1 MIRVILEDDRC
12 RAALRRRG
20 EVLTLSTMPAL
31 LEELLRLRRNRSAQL
46 GALVAAAVLYELFV
60 LASGIGTIPIPVTAM
75 IALSFVLV
83 RDRAVLA
90 LVIGTAAILVITAV
104 GVRSPDRVWT
114 IGPYFGVLVPV
125 LAGALDDRPRVR
137 TFAAALAVCT
147 ASFATAWGYGFAVG
161 AGGSGRPALAI
172 SAVLVCGAPLAA
184 AAIWRR
190 PPLRD
195 RIVGFVR
202 QRIPAVTTSPGRV
215 SGAVWVAVAVYGF
228 CVVLDLFFSGTFASV
243 VIAAPLAAALIWWRS
258 RPDVSLVSA
267 ATGLALTAVITP
279 LAYQFGAGE
288 LIAVLSAVIPV
299 FGALIGDAVRIRHVA
314 YGLLGASV
322 LISSLVAG
330 SLSIGLVAL
339 VIGGVVAAAAW
350 AWRQRNATGHL
361 RVRLRESEKRGRAA
375 ERGVQAEQERIR
387 IAREVH
393 DVVAHS
399 LAVVIAQAD
408 GARYAAEARP
418 TSVGP
423 ALEAIAETAR
433 TALGEVRTMLHDL
446 RSTGPDVATPGPDEI
461 PALIGTVRALGVEVE
476 QADFGVQRPMTE
488 VAGLAMFRIVQEA
501 LTNALRHGDRGTPIS
516 VDFDWGEQVVVVVVT
531 NGLPADPDR
540 VTTSIGHGIAGM
552 HERAGLVGGE
562 CTAGPGSN
570 RTFRVR
576 ASLPVLPAPIEPAG
590 VADAFEELLRA
601 GAQSA

>member
-1 MIRVILEDDRC
+1 MLGAVPSEAGGPY
-12 RAALRRRG
+12 AA
-20 EVLTLSTMPAL
+20 TMPAVF
-31 LEELLRLRRNRSAQL
+31 EELLRLRRNRSAQL
-46 GALVAAAVLYELFV
+46 AAAVGAAVLYELLV
-60 LASGIGTIPIPVTAM
+60 LGSGLSVVAVAPTAL
-75 IALSFVLV
+75 IALSFVFV
-83 RDRAVLA
+83 RDRRTLA
-90 LVIGTAAILVITAV
+90 LVIASVVIVAATALAW
-104 GVRSPDRVWT
+104 RSPDRVWT
-114 IGPYFGVLVPV
+114 ISPYFGVLVPV

-137 TFAAALAVCT
+137 QFATALAVVT
-147 ASFATAWGYGFAVG
+147 AVVATAWAYTLGFAYGGRPGFAV
-161 AGGSGRPALAI
+161 

-202 QRIPAVTTSPGRV
+202 ERTPSMTVAPGRP
-215 SGAVWVAVAVYGF
+215 STAVWVAIAFFV
-228 CVVLDLFFSGTFASV
+228 CCIVLDLFSGTFASV
-243 VIAAPLAAALIWWRS
+243 VTAAPLAAALIWWRA
-258 RPDVSLVSA
+258 RPDVSLVLA

-279 LAYQFGAGE
+279 LDYRVGAGE
-288 LIAVLSAVIPV
+288 ATAVFSAVIPV
-299 FGALIGDAVRIRHVA
+299 FGALIGNGIRVRRAA

-322 LISSLVAG
+322 LISSLVSG
-330 SLSIGLVAL
+330 SIASGLIAL
-339 VIGGVVAAAAW
+339 VISGIVAAAAW

-408 GARYAAEARP
+408 GARYAAEAKP
-418 TSVGP
+418 NSVGP

-446 RSTGPDVATPGPDEI
+446 RSSGPDAVSPGPEEI
-461 PALIGTVRALGVEVE
+461 PALIATVRALDVEVE
-476 QADFGVQRPMTE
+476 QEDFGVPRPMTE

-516 VDFDWGEQVVVVVVT
+516 VDFDWGDQAVVVVVT
-531 NGLPADPDR
+531 NALPIDPDR
-540 VTTSIGHGIAGM
+540 VSTSIGHGIAGM

-562 CTAGPGSN
+562 CTAGPGSSG
-570 RTFRVR
+570 TFRVR

-601 GAQSA
+601 GAQRA

>member
-1 MIRVILEDDRC
+1 
-12 RAALRRRG
+12 
-20 EVLTLSTMPAL
+20 MPAL
-31 LEELLRLRRNRSAQL
+31 LEELLRLRRNRSAQF
-46 GALVAAAVLYELFV
+46 GALVVAAVLYELFV
-60 LASGIGTIPIPVTAM
+60 VASGVGTIPIAITAL
-75 IALSFVLV
+75 IALSFVFV
-83 RDRAVLA
+83 RDRPILA
-90 LVIGTAAILVITAV
+90 LVIGSVAMLAITAV

-125 LAGALDDRPRVR
+125 LAGALDDRPRAR
-137 TFAAALAVCT
+137 TFAAALAAFT
-147 ASFATAWGYGFAVG
+147 AGFATAWGYGFVVG
-161 AGGSGRPALAI
+161 IGGGGRPALAI
-172 SAVLVCGAPLAA
+172 SAILVCSAPLAA

-195 RIVGFVR
+195 RVVGFVR
-202 QRIPAVTTSPGRV
+202 ERIPAVTTSPGQL
-215 SGAVWVAVAVYGF
+215 SGAVWVAVAVYG
-228 CVVLDLFFSGTFASV
+228 CCIVLDLFSGTVASV
-243 VIAAPLAAALIWWRS
+243 VIAAPLAAALIWWRN
-258 RPDVSLVSA
+258 RPDVAIVLA

-279 LAYQFGAGE
+279 LDYRVGAGE
-288 LIAVLSAVIPV
+288 ATAVFSAVIPV
-299 FGALIGDAVRIRHVA
+299 FGALIGDGIRVRRAA

-322 LISSLVAG
+322 VISSLVSG
-330 SLSIGLVAL
+330 SIASGLIAL
-339 VIGGVVAAAAW
+339 VIGGIVAAAAW

-408 GARYAAEARP
+408 GARYAAEAKP
-418 TSVGP
+418 NSVGP

-446 RSTGPDVATPGPDEI
+446 RSTGPEAVSPGPQEI
-461 PALIGTVRALGVEVE
+461 PALIATVRALNVDVE

-501 LTNALRHGDRGTPIS
+501 LTNALRHGDRATPIS
-516 VDFDWGEQVVVVVVT
+516 VDFDWGEQVVVIVVT
-531 NGLPADPDR
+531 NEVPADPDR
-540 VTTSIGHGIAGM
+540 VSTSIGHGIAGM

-570 RTFRVR
+570 GTFRVR
-576 ASLPVLPAPIEPAG
+576 ASLPVLPAPVEPAG